1 MTTTTSQ
8 QFALFNVSGEVGFQF
23 APLICV
29 MYSPPRLYLSTP
41 HLCVLCEI
49 MTVSRNVDRWDSPG
63 DTAMV
68 VVFVQITWGPGKYLG
83 HVLKCSASR
92 HCLFTVS
99 LSEYTKDGW
108 RINSAGFNLTGNV
121 LMSLN
126 HITSEA
132 ALSIWNVPLKIQ
144 LPHWSFRHV
153 CWLCKAGCGKTEGYS
168 SVQKFWATSF

>member
-29 MYSPPRLYLSTP
+29 MSLRSWHHKDL
-41 HLCVLCEI
+41 
-49 MTVSRNVDRWDSPG
+49 TVSRNVDRWDSPG